1 MPRAATPRTQC
12 VSIWVLVLSKEG
24 QHMLLAYIDEIGS
37 TGAFIH
43 PRHARFS
50 DSPAFGY
57 GGFIIPD
64 ESAHEFGAYFAERK
78 REFFRNEIPAD
89 TDPGRWEK
97 KGSDLLFALVAEEMP
112 QNLRLLGSLI
122 SKLRRLDGYLFYYAE
137 EKPKGSPKDTNCGP
151 AEFSMREET
160 AMRETLN
167 RIARHADLRDSR
179 VLVMMDQINEKSR
192 IQRLPTMYAHILG
205 RASEHREMRRIIEPP
220 MHIDS
225 SLSTNIQFADW
236 ICSLAKRAIE
246 YQLVKDSRYHW
257 IPVAKEL
264 FAARGSFTYE
274 SKLRL
279 HERDVDDLNH
289 SAILYSD
296 RPLFDSIPDGT
307 LHEENMRKLDQVRA
321 ATIKHSNR

>member
-1 MPRAATPRTQC
+1 
-12 VSIWVLVLSKEG
+12 
-24 QHMLLAYIDEIGS
+24 MLLAYIDEIGS

-43 PRHARFS
+43 PSHPRFS

-57 GGFIIPD
+57 GGFIIP
-64 ESAHEFGAYFAERK
+64 EENAREFGAYFAERK
-78 REFFRNEIPAD
+78 KEFFRNEIPAD

-97 KGSDLLFALVAEEMP
+97 KGSDLLFARVAEEMP

-122 SKLRRLDGYLFYYAE
+122 SKLKRLDGNLFYYAE
-137 EKPKGSPKDTNCGP
+137 EKPIGSPKETNCGP
-151 AEFSMREET
+151 AEFRMREET

-167 RIARHADLRDSR
+167 RIARHADFHDSR

-205 RASEHREMRRIIEPP
+205 RASEHREMKRIIEPP

-225 SLSTNIQFADW
+225 GLSTNIQFADW

-246 YQLVKDSRYHW
+246 FQLVEDSRYNW
-257 IPVAKEL
+257 IPKAKQL
-264 FAARGSFTYE
+264 STARGSFTYE

-279 HERDVDDLNH
+279 HFRAVDDLNH
-289 SAILYSD
+289 SEILYPT
-296 RPLFDSIPDGT
+296 RPLFDSIPSGT
-307 LHEENMRKLDQVRA
+307 LHEENMRKLARVRA
-321 ATIKHSNR
+321 ATLRDLNQ